1 MASAAHAQY
10 FGRNKVQ
17 YRTFE
22 FQILPTEHF
31 DIYYYPEEAE
41 AAQIAARMAERW
53 HARLSRFFGHDLRG
67 RQAVILYAV
76 PAHFRQTNAI
86 EGLIGEGTGGVTE
99 AIKRRVVLPMS
110 GSLADTDHV
119 LGHELVHAFQFDLTG
134 DDPREHLARAPDIL
148 SYPLWFVEG
157 MAEYLSL
164 GPVDAQTTMWLR
176 DAALREK
183 LPHIRDLENPK
194 YFPYRWGHAFWA
206 FIGAKFG
213 DRTVAS
219 LIRSAANPRFDLVGL
234 ARQLGTDPDTLTR
247 DWHAAIQ
254 EITRTV
260 TDDVSPVSSDA
271 RSTIA
276 ERTGSGRFNVGP
288 RLSPDGK
295 EIAFFSERDR
305 FSIELFLADAETGR
319 IKRKLSH
326 SATDPHFDSLEFLT
340 SAGAWSPD
348 GRSLVIA
355 AQRGGRPV
363 LAFIDPA
370 SGRIT
375 KEIGLPG
382 LDDSLHP
389 AFAPDGASLALS
401 GNRGG
406 MIDIYRL
413 TLATGRLDRL
423 TSDVY
428 ADLEPA
434 FTPDGQAIVF
444 VTERYSTDLAS
455 LEPGALRLAR
465 LDLADRAVKPIPA
478 FLHGK
483 HLSPAISADGR
494 TVTFIADPDGVSNV
508 YRMPIDGGPILR
520 LTSFVTGVAGITSTS
535 PALSASP
542 STGRLAFS
550 VFEDDGHAVYVLDE
564 DKIVSL
570 VAPAANGQAAL
581 LPGRTTPTGDVQ
593 RLLTDY
599 GRGLPSPSSTGP
611 AEPYKRQL
619 TLDAIGQP
627 TISAGFSEFG
637 GHVSGSM
644 SAFFSDMLGD
654 RMLGVAG
661 QIGGSFADFG
671 GQLAY
676 LNRKHRWNW
685 AAVVEQLPY
694 RLGYITVDALS
705 EPDKVLVSEV
715 TERQTSRGAFGMTSF
730 PFNTST
736 RVEFTGGGRA
746 LSFTRDAKIR
756 VFDLNGRAVERRE
769 THALLADPMYLA
781 EGAVAVV
788 HDTSFFGATGP
799 IYGSRYRFELGHT
812 TGTLKYTSVLAD
824 WRRYFMP
831 VRPFTVSVRGLH
843 YGRYGPTSQHPQLLD
858 LFVGYPDL
866 VHGYGVGSFSA
877 VECLDGNLGRDCA
890 VFNSLIGSRLLVANA
905 EVRAPLVGLFTGE
918 IEYGRIPV
926 EVAGFFDAGVAW
938 TAATRPSFAGG
949 TRDAVR
955 SAGFAVRVNAF
966 GLMIVELAAS
976 RPFDRVDRSWQWQ
989 IGLRQSF

>member
-1 MASAAHAQY
+1 
-10 FGRNKVQ
+10 
-17 YRTFE
+17 
-22 FQILPTEHF
+22 
-31 DIYYYPEEAE
+31 
-41 AAQIAARMAERW
+41 
-53 HARLSRFFGHDLRG
+53 
-67 RQAVILYAV
+67 
-76 PAHFRQTNAI
+76 
-86 EGLIGEGTGGVTE
+86 
-99 AIKRRVVLPMS
+99 
-110 GSLADTDHV
+110 
-119 LGHELVHAFQFDLTG
+119 
-134 DDPREHLARAPDIL
+134 
-148 SYPLWFVEG
+148 
-157 MAEYLSL
+157 
-164 GPVDAQTTMWLR
+164 
-176 DAALREK
+176 
-183 LPHIRDLENPK
+183 
-194 YFPYRWGHAFWA
+194 
-206 FIGAKFG
+206 
-213 DRTVAS
+213 
-219 LIRSAANPRFDLVGL
+219 
-234 ARQLGTDPDTLTR
+234 
-247 DWHAAIQ
+247 
-254 EITRTV
+254 
-260 TDDVSPVSSDA
+260 
-271 RSTIA
+271 
-276 ERTGSGRFNVGP
+276 
-288 RLSPDGK
+288 
-295 EIAFFSERDR
+295 
-305 FSIELFLADAETGR
+305 
-319 IKRKLSH
+319 
-326 SATDPHFDSLEFLT
+326 
-340 SAGAWSPD
+340 
-348 GRSLVIA
+348 
-355 AQRGGRPV
+355 
-363 LAFIDPA
+363 
-370 SGRIT
+370 
-375 KEIGLPG
+375 
-382 LDDSLHP
+382 
-389 AFAPDGASLALS
+389 
-401 GNRGG
+401 
-406 MIDIYRL
+406 
-413 TLATGRLDRL
+413 
-423 TSDVY
+423 
-428 ADLEPA
+428 
-434 FTPDGQAIVF
+434 
-444 VTERYSTDLAS
+444 
-455 LEPGALRLAR
+455 
-465 LDLADRAVKPIPA
+465 
-478 FLHGK
+478 HGK
-483 HLSPAISADGR
+483 HLSPAISADAR

-694 RLGYITVDALS
+694 RLGYITVDAVS

-736 RVEFTGGGRA
+736 RMEFTGGGRA

-756 VFDLNGRAVERRE
+756 VFDLDGRAVERRE

-877 VECLDGNLGRDCA
+877 VECLDGSIGRDCA
-890 VFNSLIGSRLLVANA
+890 VFNSLIGSRMLVANA
-905 EVRAPLVGLFTGE
+905 EVRAPLAGLFTGE

-949 TRDAVR
+949 TRDVVR
-955 SAGFAVRVNAF
+955 SAGLAVRVNAF
-966 GLMIVELAAS
+966 GLMIVEIAAS